1 MSAEKTAAILLDEL
15 SPKFDG
21 YRRAL
26 QQSAAVIVQLEDRV
40 KALEARQPERG
51 EQGEPGP
58 APTSEQIA
66 KALESYL
73 SENPPP
79 KGDPG
84 PQGDQGEKGDP
95 GPGPTGD
102 QIAKAVA
109 EYIAA
114 NPPAK
119 GEKGEPGRDADPIDI
134 ADVCKELLTMPELST
149 LVSLHA
155 SEAVAKYFEANPVRD
170 GKDGAPGPQG
180 EKGDPGPA
188 GKDGADGLALREFL
202 RSQDGHLHAV
212 LSDGTT
218 RDLGEIQ
225 GKDGR
230 DGVSLESFDLA
241 YDDAQHEIVVRATAG
256 STTKELRFP
265 AGGIHYRG
273 YWRDGVQAKGGEAWT
288 HDGILWVAKR
298 TTSAKPCVENKD
310 DWGIGARKGKD
321 GRDGRNGRD
330 LGPPHPVKLKDDG
343 ESE

>member
-84 PQGDQGEKGDP
+84 PQGDP
-95 GPGPTGD
+95 GLDAEP
-102 QIAKAVA
+102 IAI
-109 EYIAA
+109 E
-114 NPPAK
+114 
-119 GEKGEPGRDADPIDI
+119 
-134 ADVCKELLTMPELST
+134 DVTRALLVTPELST
-149 LVSLHA
+149 LVSLHVA
-155 SEAVAKYFEANPVRD
+155 EAVDKYFEANPVRHGAD
-170 GKDGAPGPQG
+170 GKDGKDANPITDEQIAGHVAAYLRDNPPP
-180 EKGDPGPA
+180 KGDPGA
-188 GKDGADGLALREFL
+188 DGAGIADILIDQSGC
-202 RSQDGHLHAV
+202 AV
-212 LSDGTT
+212 ATFSDG
-218 RDLGEIQ
+218 RMKNLGPVI

-230 DGVSLESFDLA
+230 DGVDGKNGLDGKDGASFDSFDLA

-256 STTKELRFP
+256 STTKEIRFP

-310 DWGIGARKGKD
+310 DWGIGARKGRD
-321 GRDGRNGRD
+321 GRDGKAGRD
-330 LGPPHPVKLKDDG
+330 LGPPPPVKLKDDG